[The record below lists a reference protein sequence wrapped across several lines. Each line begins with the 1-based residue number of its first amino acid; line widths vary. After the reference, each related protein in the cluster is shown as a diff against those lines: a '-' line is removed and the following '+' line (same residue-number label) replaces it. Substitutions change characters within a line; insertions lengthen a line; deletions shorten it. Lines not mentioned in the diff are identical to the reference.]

1 MQHKQ
6 GAMKHTGKKQGKAD
20 AEVQSHRRR
29 NRDRR
34 RISVKNR
41 KKKNK
46 TVYFRLKPMEE
57 RSPKGIG
64 IV

>member
-1 MQHKQ
+1 MEHKAR
-6 GAMKHTGKKQGKAD
+6 AMKDAGKKQGKAD
-20 AEVQSHRRR
+20 AEVQSHKKR
-29 NRDRR
+29 NKDRR

-41 KKKNK
+41 KKS
-46 TVYFRLKPMEE
+46 VYFSLKPMEV

>member
-1 MQHKQ
+1 MEHK
-6 GAMKHTGKKQGKAD
+6 ARTMKDAGKKQGKAD
-20 AEVQSHRRR
+20 AEVQSHKKR
-29 NRDRR
+29 NKDRR

-41 KKKNK
+41 KKS
-46 TVYFRLKPMEE
+46 VYFSLKPMEV

>member
-1 MQHKQ
+1 VQHKQ
-6 GAMKHTGKKQGKAD
+6 RAMKDTGKKQGIAD
-20 AEVQSHRRR
+20 AEIQSHRRR
-29 NRDRR
+29 KRDRR

-41 KKKNK
+41 KKS
-46 TVYFRLKPMEE
+46 VYFRLKLMEE

>member
-34 RISVKNR
+34 QISVKNR
-41 KKKNK
+41 KKKS
-46 TVYFRLKPMEE
+46 VYFRLKPMEE
-57 RSPKGIG
+57 KS
-64 IV
+64 